1 MRGDRAQRRF
11 DLDRIW
17 SSRWALRV
25 ISLLVGIT
33 VWAYVGGGLIRDAS
47 ATLTVPIAFLN
58 LGENLVFVAKQR
70 EVKIELSGSRATI
83 ETIRPEQIRCS
94 VNLSNLKSGIY
105 RLPIEVLIPPTVTL
119 QNVEPTTVEVEIK
132 RLLEKSMPV
141 VLSTTGRPKEGF
153 VLDRVEVEPQ
163 SVTVRG
169 PEDEVGSIK
178 EVKLVVDLEGMAESS
193 EVEVPVVL
201 ESSGQVANTSVLP
214 PRVKAKI
221 ALKEGW
227 PRKVVPVRLELTGEV
242 PEDYRLVGLR
252 HSPSRVTLEGS
263 ESALKGVEEVRTT
276 SIDLSS
282 IIGSASLDA
291 RLILPQ
297 GLRAV
302 EGDRVRVEVLA
313 EERRETLLLEGLP
326 LEPRGRSVF
335 KGWRFLPEKVDV
347 ALEGRPSALKA
358 VREGGFSVRAF
369 VDVTNLVKRE
379 TEAFVQLELPPGVSG
394 KAIPERVKAFVV
406 E

>member
-1 MRGDRAQRRF
+1 MRGDRTQRRF

-58 LGENLVFVAKQR
+58 LGDNLTFVAKQR

-94 VNLSNLKSGIY
+94 VNLSNLKSGLY

-119 QNVEPTTVEVEIK
+119 RNVDPTTVEVEIK
-132 RLLEKSMPV
+132 RLLEKNMPV
-141 VLSTTGRPKEGF
+141 VLSTTGRPMEGF
-153 VLDRVEVEPQ
+153 LVDRIEVEPD
-163 SVTVRG
+163 SVVVRG

-178 EVKLVVDLEGMAESS
+178 EVKLVVDLEGMADSS

-201 ESSGQVANTSVLP
+201 ESSAQVTNTSVSP
-214 PRVKAKI
+214 PRVKARI

-227 PRKVVPVRLELTGEV
+227 PRKTVPVRLELTGEV

-252 HSPSRVTLEGS
+252 HSPSQVTLEGP
-263 ESALKGVEEVRTT
+263 ESALKGLEEVRTT
-276 SIDLSS
+276 SFDLSS
-282 IIGSASLDA
+282 IIGSASFDA
-291 RLILPQ
+291 RLVLPQ
-297 GLRAV
+297 GLRAL
-302 EGDRVRVEVLA
+302 EGDRVRVELLV
-313 EERRETLLLEGLP
+313 EERREKLTLQGLP
-326 LEPRGRSVF
+326 LEPRGRGVF
-335 KGWRFLPEKVDV
+335 RGWRFLPERVD
-347 ALEGRPSALKA
+347 ASLEGRPSALRA
-358 VREGGFSVRAF
+358 VKEGSFPVKAF

-379 TEAFVQLELPPGVSG
+379 TEAFVQLELPQGVSG
-394 KAIPERVKAFVV
+394 RAVPERVKAFVV
-406 E
+406 D